1 MNEKELTKLS
11 EAMFKNVTHY
21 VIHHNFKLEIYDIK
35 NDVQFKRLVMN
46 DDEGLD
52 IIDDFITYMFGKIIT
67 QLIIGSA
74 DKSLKVFVKEKK
86 ELKKWRKKKVI

>member
-1 MNEKELTKLS
+1 MNEKELLKLS
-11 EAMFKNVTHY
+11 DSMFKNVTHY

-52 IIDDFITYMFGKIIT
+52 IMDNFITYMNKKIIT
-67 QLIIGSA
+67 QVIIIST
-74 DKSLKVFVKEKK
+74 DKSLKVFVKEN
-86 ELKKWRKKKVI
+86 E